1 MKNIANTTLSNFMW
15 RFFERCG
22 AQGVNFIVSIILAR
36 LLEPSVYGTI
46 AIVTVFIT
54 ILQVFIDSGL
64 GNALIQ
70 KKNAD
75 DLDFSTVFFFNVAAC
90 VVLYI
95 MLYIAAP
102 YVALYYDNQELT
114 ALLRVLGLT
123 LIISSL
129 KNVQQAFVS
138 RKLIFRRF
146 FFSTL
151 GGTIGSAVIGIIL
164 AISGWGV
171 WALVFQKIINVL
183 VATVVLWFTVKWRPK
198 LQFSFERLKGL
209 LSYGWKI
216 LVAKLID
223 TIYNDIR
230 QLIIGK
236 EYTSVD
242 LAYYNRGKQF
252 PKLIVDNVDTSI
264 DSVLL
269 PIMAS
274 KQDNIQSVKNMTR
287 RAIKTSTAIIAPLM
301 LGLAL
306 CADTVVHLILA
317 EKWMPCVP
325 YLRIFCFTYF
335 LRPIHAANL
344 NAIKALGRSE
354 IVLKLEIAKKVVG
367 MVLLLASIKLG
378 VMAMAYT
385 LLLSGVINMFI
396 NIYPNIKLLKY
407 GAFDQMKDIAPAICV
422 ALIAGGGAYLISF
435 LALPD
440 LVKVILQFV
449 VGAVIYISISLI
461 CRLDGFCTMF
471 KLVKEFLSKMIR
483 KRE

>member
-1 MKNIANTTLSNFMW
+1 MKNIANTTLSNFLW

-22 AQGVNFIVSIILAR
+22 AQVVNFVVSIILAR
-36 LLEPSVYGTI
+36 LLDPAVYGTI

-70 KKNAD
+70 KKDAD
-75 DLDFSTVFFFNVAAC
+75 DLDFSTVFFFNVAVC
-90 VVLYI
+90 VALYV
-95 MLYIAAP
+95 MLYIASP
-102 YVALYYDNQELT
+102 YVAAYYGNPELT
-114 ALLRVLGLT
+114 ALFRVLGLT

-129 KNVQQAFVS
+129 KNVQQAVVS
-138 RKLIFRRF
+138 RRLIFKRF

-151 GGTIGSAVIGIIL
+151 GGIIVSAVVGIVL
-164 AISGWGV
+164 AVTGFGV
-171 WALVFQKIINVL
+171 WALVFQNIINVL
-183 VATVVLWFTVKWRPK
+183 ISTMVLWFTVKWRPK

-223 TIYNDIR
+223 TVYNDIR

-236 EYTSVD
+236 QYTSAD

-274 KQDNIQSVKNMTR
+274 KQDNVQSVKNMTR

-306 CADTVVHLILA
+306 CADSIVRLVLT
-317 EKWMPCVP
+317 EKWMMCVP

-344 NAIKALGRSE
+344 NAIKALGRSD
-354 IVLKLEIAKKVVG
+354 IVLKLEIAKKIVG
-367 MVLLLASIKLG
+367 MALLLPSIELG

-407 GAFDQMKDIAPAICV
+407 GALEQMKDIAPAILV
-422 ALIAGGGAYLISF
+422 ALIAGGCAYLVGF
-435 LALPD
+435 LPLPT
-440 LVKVILQFV
+440 LVTVILQFI
-449 VGAVIYISISLI
+449 VGAVTYIGISLAF
-461 CRLDGFCTMF
+461 RLDGFCTMF

-483 KRE
+483 KRK